1 MYKREKKTLMFVLQT
16 LFVICSYLFFVC
28 AFIPAL
34 AKGRLFEILKNC
46 CNMRKFLMADK
57 IFRAVASFLY
67 FLWQLLFCSLS
78 FTHVYFRFCFV
89 FSSTW
94 GICSIWF
101 HFRIS
106 YPYNVAFTF
115 ARTPLFLQAN
125 NTNTNMKY
133 GISMVW
139 KCQCNNTY
147 PNLVHLIRTIQSPKL
162 SNAGQYLDG

>member
-89 FSSTW
+89 FPSTW

-101 HFRIS
+101 HFVFRIRIMLPLLLHAPLSS
-106 YPYNVAFTF
+106 YK
-115 ARTPLFLQAN
+115 Q
-125 NTNTNMKY
+125 
-133 GISMVW
+133 
-139 KCQCNNTY
+139 
-147 PNLVHLIRTIQSPKL
+147 TIQTRIWNMVSRWCESVNVIIHIL
-162 SNAGQYLDG
+162 I